1 MAEGSQT
8 HGESSGVMGRK
19 VWTFLIRGGGA
30 FHLKLERI
38 GPALEHTGSDHTLW
52 KMTGTEAEADSVQE
66 VLEGPLVGAT
76 VQRFTE
82 IETPEMLVIRNERLG
97 RGV

>member
-1 MAEGSQT
+1 
-8 HGESSGVMGRK
+8 
-19 VWTFLIRGGGA
+19 
-30 FHLKLERI
+30 
-38 GPALEHTGSDHTLW
+38 
-52 KMTGTEAEADSVQE
+52 MTGTEAEADSVQE